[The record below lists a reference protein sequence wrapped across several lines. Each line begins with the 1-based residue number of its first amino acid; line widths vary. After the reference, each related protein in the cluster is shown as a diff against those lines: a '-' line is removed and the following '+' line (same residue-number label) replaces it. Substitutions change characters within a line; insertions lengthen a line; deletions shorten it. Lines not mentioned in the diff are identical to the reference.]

1 MPSSAMIDEVAG
13 VHAAVVRVAAALE
26 VAVEAETEVDGQT
39 PAARSRKMAEK
50 QLWIPLTANNRKTS

>member
-26 VAVEAETEVDGQT
+26 VAVEAGAEADAQT
-39 PAARSRKMAEK
+39 PAARS
-50 QLWIPLTANNRKTS
+50 